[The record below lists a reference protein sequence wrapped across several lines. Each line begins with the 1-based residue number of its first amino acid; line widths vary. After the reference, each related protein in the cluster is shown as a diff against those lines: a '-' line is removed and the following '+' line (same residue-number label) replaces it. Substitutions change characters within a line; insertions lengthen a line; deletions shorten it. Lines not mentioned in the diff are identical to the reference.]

1 MGWIQNANKTVTDE
15 RTGMVFASTGIGES
29 LGYGGGNFVPD
40 RPTVNLPIPKSGSSP
55 GGIDSR
61 ARDLNGNLKTNQTKD
76 SQFWMDAGYVGAE
89 PDLATKA
96 VFSDAQYAYTNAQK
110 IAQNAIN
117 NYGRNNV
124 SPAVQSLAVVHAA
137 TPVNVESPQIPPS
150 MDRLMLG
157 LDTGINWVTNNLF
170 VIAIVIGA
178 ILLLPHLLGML
189 SAPRTIMRGRL

>member
-1 MGWIQNANKTVTDE
+1 MGWIQNANRTVTDE
-15 RTGMVFASTGIGES
+15 RTGQVFASASIGES
-29 LGYGGGNFVPD
+29 LGYGGGNPTN
-40 RPTVNLPIPKSGSSP
+40 PTVPSAIVIPKSPSSP
-55 GGIDSR
+55 GDIDSR
-61 ARDLNGNLKTNQTKD
+61 ARDANGNLTTNQTQS

-96 VFSDAQYAYTNAQK
+96 KFSDAQYAYTNAQK

-117 NYGRNNV
+117 NYGINNV
-124 SPAVQSLAVVHAA
+124 SPAMQSLAVVHAA
-137 TPVNVESPQIPPS
+137 TPVNIESPQIPPS